1 MPPKDPINWMLSDAI
16 ETLARAE
23 RLHQQFL
30 NLQPLT
36 GTREPS
42 WEPPIDVLEN
52 DREILILIALPGVDP
67 NEVEILARQ
76 GNACRQ
82 RPPRIAR
89 GTPQRPH
96 PSSRTA
102 ARAVRTPH
110 SAAARS
116 LHHNPLRCE
125 RVRGLSP
132 RQIELER
139 CLVSLDNEA
148 TTRTSSSASSS
159 DQSVTIPGDAVII
172 VPVRNTVLFPG
183 VVFPITIGRPRSI
196 AAAQQAVREQ
206 RQIGLLLQRDAELN
220 EPGPDDLYRVGTLA
234 NIVRYITGPD
244 DSHHLVCQGVQRIR
258 VLDYLPGTPFLAA
271 RVLQIPE
278 PTTTSPEIEA
288 RFLNLQ
294 RQAIEAAELLPQAPQ
309 ELIAVLQGTTSPS
322 TLADLA
328 TSYMDIKPQ
337 EKQEILETVDL
348 ALRMEKVS
356 RHLAER
362 IEVLRLSK
370 EIGQQT
376 KATFD
381 ERQREAILREQM
393 ATIQRQL
400 GEGDGKA
407 QEVAELNEAIAKAK
421 MPAEAESQARKEVR
435 RYERMPEAAAEA
447 GMVRSYLDWLIE
459 LPWSLPDEKPIDIAE
474 ARRILDEDHYGLEK
488 IKSRIIEYLAV
499 RKLAPQG
506 KAPILCFVGPPGVG
520 KTSLGQSIA
529 RAMERPF
536 VRVSLGGVHDEAEIR
551 GHRRTYIGA
560 LPGNIIQA
568 IKKAGSRNCVMM
580 LDEIDKMGRGIQGDP
595 SAAMLEVLDPEQNAT
610 FRDNYLGVPFD
621 LSRVVFV
628 ATANMLDSIPGPLLD
643 RMEIISLAGYT
654 EEEKL
659 EIARRY
665 LVRRQLEANGLKA
678 EQAEIDADALRLIIK
693 GYTREAG
700 VRSLERE
707 IGKAFRN
714 VAVQVAE
721 GSASR
726 VILTP
731 ADITGVLGQPRFESE
746 IAMRTSIPGVAT
758 GLAWTPVG
766 GDILFIEASRTPGKG
781 ALILTGQLGEV
792 MRESVQAALTLVK
805 SRASQLGI
813 DPTVF
818 EKSDIHVHVPA
829 GATPKDGPSAGVAMF
844 TALTS
849 LLTDR
854 TVRSDTAMTG
864 EISLR
869 GLVLPVGGIK
879 EKVVAAAAA
888 GLTRVMLP
896 ARNRRDFDEI
906 PVSAREKLEFV
917 WLERVDDAI
926 AAVLETKATPATAA
940 AKR

>member
-1 MPPKDPINWMLSDAI
+1 
-16 ETLARAE
+16 
-23 RLHQQFL
+23 
-30 NLQPLT
+30 
-36 GTREPS
+36 
-42 WEPPIDVLEN
+42 
-52 DREILILIALPGVDP
+52 
-67 NEVEILARQ
+67 
-76 GNACRQ
+76 
-82 RPPRIAR
+82 
-89 GTPQRPH
+89 
-96 PSSRTA
+96 
-102 ARAVRTPH
+102 
-110 SAAARS
+110 
-116 LHHNPLRCE
+116 
-125 RVRGLSP
+125 
-132 RQIELER
+132 
-139 CLVSLDNEA
+139 VSLDNEA

-183 VVFPITIGRPRSI
+183 VVFPITIGRPKSI

-721 GSASR
+721 GSANR
-726 VILTP
+726 VVLTP
-731 ADITGVLGQPRFESE
+731 ADITGVLGQPRFENE